1 MTDNNN
7 IPLKDSFNLR
17 EKSFQLEYKK
27 LEKHHALVSVIRVS
41 LFLVTLVLIVWFA
54 NARLPEGIFG
64 AIIFFVIAFVG
75 IVKYHNR
82 IKAKRDRAS
91 SLALINQNEIKRLDF
106 DFTGI
111 KDGVEFIE
119 KPHPYMQDLD
129 IFGSHSVYQLLN
141 RCETPSGRAA
151 LAAWLHSPADLAEI
165 KRRQEAAQ
173 ELTEDLEWRQNFE
186 AAGMTEGK
194 NESKIKTL
202 LSWINEPNQ
211 VLDKSWPKLFM
222 YLLPLLALSTL
233 VAVIFFD
240 VSIYYIFGAMLI
252 NGIVLKRFTEYIK
265 NITEKTEAGIA
276 VLGSYGVMIGLIEDK
291 TFQSAYLKDLKEVF
305 EHKETKASDSI
316 LKLKSILDYL
326 QSRANAFY
334 LLFNTFLLLDLHL
347 VIAAEK
353 WKRNQKADVN
363 HWFQNI
369 GDYEALSS
377 IAAFAYA
384 HPSYHFPTIE
394 EDDYKL
400 EAREIGHPLILPQE
414 RVNNDLLMDGKGSIN
429 IITGSNMSGKST
441 FLRTIGVNLVLA
453 LAGSPVCA
461 RQMKT
466 SILQIFTS
474 MRTEDDLQSHTS
486 SFYAELKRL
495 RYLLDILEEDG
506 VPVLF
511 MLDEILKGTNSIDRH
526 KGSSGLV
533 RQLSDKNAMGFVSTH
548 DLDLGELENQLS
560 HVKNYSFNSVID
572 GDKIVFKYKL
582 EDGICRSFNASKL
595 MQNIGIEVDEVL
607 G

>member
-1 MTDNNN
+1 MTHNNN
-7 IPLKDSFNLR
+7 IPLKDSFKLR
-17 EKSFQLEYKK
+17 EDAFKLEYRK

-41 LFLVTLVLIVWFA
+41 LFLLTLVLIVWFA
-54 NARLPEGIFG
+54 NVRLAEGILGTIVFFG
-64 AIIFFVIAFVG
+64 VAFVV

-82 IKAKRDRAS
+82 VKAKRDRAAALS
-91 SLALINQNEIKRLDF
+91 LINHNEIKRLDF
-106 DFTGI
+106 DFSGI
-111 KDGVEFIE
+111 NGGEEFIQ
-119 KPHPYMQDLD
+119 KPHPYVQDLD
-129 IFGSHSVYQLLN
+129 IFGRHSVYQLLN
-141 RCETPSGRAA
+141 RCETPSGREA
-151 LAAWLHSPADLAEI
+151 LAKWLKHPADSQAI

-173 ELTEDLEWRQNFE
+173 ELTNDLEWRQNFQ
-186 AAGMTEGK
+186 AAGMSEGK
-194 NESKIKTL
+194 SESKIKTL

-211 VLDKSWPKLFM
+211 VIDKPWPKVLM
-222 YLLPLLALSTL
+222 YALPVVALSAL
-233 VAVIFFD
+233 MAVIFFD
-240 VSIYYIFGAMLI
+240 ASIYFIFGAMLV
-252 NGIVLKRFTEYIK
+252 NGIVLKRFTGYIK
-265 NITEKTEAGIA
+265 NITEKTEAGIS
-276 VLGSYGVMIGLIEDK
+276 VLGSYGVMIGLIENK
-291 TFQSAYLKDLKEVF
+291 AFQSDYLQELKMVF

-334 LLFNTFLLLDLHL
+334 LILNTFLLLDLHL

-363 HWFQNI
+363 HWFENI

-384 HPSYHFPTIE
+384 HPSYHFPAIE
-394 EDDYKL
+394 GDDYKL
-400 EAREIGHPLILPQE
+400 EAQEIGHPLILPQE
-414 RVNNDLLMDGKGSIN
+414 RISNDFHMDGKGSIN

-506 VPVLF
+506 LPVLF

-548 DLDLGELENQLS
+548 DLDLGELENQLPK
-560 HVKNYSFNSVID
+560 VKNYSFNSVIN

-582 EDGICRSFNASKL
+582 EEGICRSFNASKL
-595 MQNIGIEVDEVL
+595 MQNIGIEVDEVSS
-607 G
+607 